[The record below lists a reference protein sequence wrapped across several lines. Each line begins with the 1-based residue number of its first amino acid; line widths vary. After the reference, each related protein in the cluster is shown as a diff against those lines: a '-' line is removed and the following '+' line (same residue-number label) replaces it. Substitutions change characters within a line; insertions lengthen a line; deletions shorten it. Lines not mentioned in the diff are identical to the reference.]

1 MIEEGLSPLSSSD
14 PAPAVQHSNSDR
26 NPLLFDPRELFSEA
40 ALDAGRLPLGGGDF
54 TYSGSIFFLPSTAA
68 KAVELPF
75 SGTNVGRHSPFLLL
89 LFIFCWSDL
98 E

>member
-68 KAVELPF
+68 KLLSYPF
-75 SGTNVGRHSPFLLL
+75 QARTSVVIH
-89 LFIFCWSDL
+89 LFFCCYSFSAGQI
-98 E
+98 